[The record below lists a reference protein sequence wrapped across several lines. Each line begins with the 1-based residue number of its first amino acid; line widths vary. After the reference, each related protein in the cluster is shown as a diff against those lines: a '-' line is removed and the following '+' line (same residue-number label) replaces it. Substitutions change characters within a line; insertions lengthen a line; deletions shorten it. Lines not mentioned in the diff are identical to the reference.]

1 MTDARRAAW
10 FLLAVLVLPSLATA
24 AADGVGGPFLPLV
37 VSGATTAALVGRC

>member
-24 AADGVGGPFLPLV
+24 DDVGGPFLPLV